1 MNKWVREI
9 NIRMGES
16 PCEPVKGILYVI
28 GTDKV
33 ISEAES
39 KYKEHEPLFNNYKQL
54 NNETSLEW
62 FCNPELIKSY
72 EYWDCKNLDKYKPS
86 KAEQE
91 KIKIAGKW
99 MKQNKS
105 LIDQKR
111 KEFET
116 LEKLGY
122 LKNANLYAKTIPEI
136 GKLAGIDFDKA
147 CLGSARRAQ
156 LQLDHKSA
164 RHITQQYQPLIE
176 KLRNAQLPNSYIST
190 AETAFKALGG
200 RSSLRDM
207 IDSIQPYQSEVDHI
221 LSRGVD
227 AQIARA
233 MYGTHSELL
242 EQFRNLKPPKPKKK
256 DKKYW
261 KKKAKEIGEAK
272 AKELEE
278 KDKAHAKA
286 LEELETLKKIIGH
299 YLVEQSIS
307 DSNEKEILKKRNK
320 ELEPITELSEPTAEE
335 NECFSDLKD
344 KAQNQVNLIFTVIND
359 LGYLSVGNGERGEIH
374 KECHK
379 RDPHLITGSYDT
391 FKAHA
396 WRNARKSGR
405 TPK

>member
-16 PCEPVKGILYVI
+16 PCKPVKRLLYVI
-28 GTDKV
+28 DTDEV

-39 KYKEHEPLFNNYKQL
+39 KYKEREPLFNSYKQL
-54 NNETSLEW
+54 NDETSLEW

-91 KIKIAGKW
+91 KIKIAGNW
-99 MKQNKS
+99 VQQNKS
-105 LIDQKR
+105 LRDQKR

-116 LEKLGY
+116 LENLGY

-147 CLGSARRAQ
+147 YLGSARWAQ

-164 RHITQQYQPLIE
+164 RHLARQYKPSELDRLAQQYKPLIE
-176 KLRNAQLPNSYIST
+176 KLRNVQLPNSYIST

-207 IDSIQPYQSEVDHI
+207 IDRIQPYQSEVDHI

-233 MYGTHSELL
+233 MYGTHGRVTEDLQLRLHAYEQEEQPKETRKQLRKTIKSKDEEIAELKAL
-242 EQFRNLKPPKPKKK
+242 LATQKKQ
-256 DKKYW
+256 DKKIERQTRENQMHKLIW
-261 KKKAKEIGEAK
+261 NIDCALRNERRKTPSIEIWN
-272 AKELEE
+272 ELEKNYLDYE
-278 KDKAHAKA
+278 EGEIILSIKNNVIEWRSQYGNESSLAFTSFNSAISKARKKYDN
-286 LEELETLKKIIGH
+286 KKIVTNF
-299 YLVEQSIS
+299 Y
-307 DSNEKEILKKRNK
+307 R
-320 ELEPITELSEPTAEE
+320 
-335 NECFSDLKD
+335 
-344 KAQNQVNLIFTVIND
+344 
-359 LGYLSVGNGERGEIH
+359 
-374 KECHK
+374 
-379 RDPHLITGSYDT
+379 
-391 FKAHA
+391 
-396 WRNARKSGR
+396 
-405 TPK
+405 